1 MLALSIVINRP
12 LCYINA
18 YTDERIKSKQDTEIV
33 CTSEQEANFRYHV
46 VHAFNFQLNLQPVNF
61 ILFERHF
68 VPLIPTSSSDII
80 FDFKKITFINH
91 YKNFILSDD
100 RFN

>member
-1 MLALSIVINRP
+1 MLIQ
-12 LCYINA
+12 
-18 YTDERIKSKQDTEIV
+18 IKKKTQKNTEII
-33 CTSEQEANFRYHV
+33 CTSEQEANYRYYV

-68 VPLIPTSSSDII
+68 VPLTLDSDSDII
-80 FDFKKITFINH
+80 FYFKKITFTNQ